1 MVSGRDTIIVPHS
14 YGYGATQHRTH
25 AGCIRASTERF
36 QLLGS
41 GLRVRLTVM
50 NVAHTQ
56 VRHPAA
62 VTVASIV
69 ASSAAYLIVFIPA
82 LAERVSTKIR
92 TASSG
97 GAR

>member
-1 MVSGRDTIIVPHS
+1 
-14 YGYGATQHRTH
+14 
-25 AGCIRASTERF
+25 
-36 QLLGS
+36 
-41 GLRVRLTVM
+41 M